1 MSPILGDCLQ
11 EQAVGVDIETC
22 KRRMLDVEYDPLI
35 FKPGL
40 DPYLSEIRLIQIATS
55 KCTYVIDLFH
65 VGAEAFSSIMRPLFE
80 GDNTL
85 KIFHNAKFDVKMM
98 MYLLGWYDIKRICC
112 TMLISQVLSN
122 GITMHKRKHS
132 LKEAALRY
140 LKIEL
145 DKEEQTSDWGTWEL
159 TEEQVLYAAKDA
171 EILLHLCKAQM
182 KYVRNDRMGLDL
194 RQIIKIECD
203 CAIAVARMELDGVFV
218 DRELWD
224 DADLELRAKYHEL
237 SLELKLALGNEQM
250 NLESPAQVLKELK
263 RLNIMVNGEPIA
275 NTNSK
280 YLAPAAR
287 HYPVVAL
294 LLEHRGVAK
303 LLSSYGNGIPGK
315 KRKKNQIFFLERIHP
330 VTGRIHAEFGQ
341 LLTDTG
347 RFNCTKPN
355 LQQLPNMDKVSF
367 RRAFRGREGNSFV
380 VVDMSQFEMRILADL
395 TGDKNLLKA
404 FRMGG
409 DIHIATA
416 ALMFDVDPLT
426 IVAGKDAQGEKIKGP
441 NYWMRN
447 AAKSINFGE
456 PIKLAEVKPGQN
468 SGRS

>member
-1 MSPILGDCLQ
+1 MPSILDDCLG
-11 EQAVGVDIETC
+11 EQALGVDVETC
-22 KRRMLDVEYDPLI
+22 KRRMLDVEYDPLV

-40 DPYLSEIRLIQIATS
+40 DPYLSEIRLVQMATS
-55 KCTYVIDLFH
+55 RRTYVIDLFH

-80 GDNTL
+80 GDSVL
-85 KIFHNAKFDVKMM
+85 KIFHNAKFDIKMM
-98 MYLLGWYDIKRICC
+98 MHLLGWYDIKRICC

-122 GITMHKRKHS
+122 GIATHKRKHN
-132 LKEAALRY
+132 LKEAVLRY
-140 LKIEL
+140 LHLEV
-145 DKEEQTSDWGTWEL
+145 DKEEQTSDWGRWEL
-159 TEEQVLYAAKDA
+159 TEEQIFYAAKDA
-171 EILLHLCKAQM
+171 EILLPLCRSQM
-182 KYVRNDRMGLDL
+182 KYIRNDQIGLDL
-194 RQIIKIECD
+194 RQIIKLECD
-203 CAIAVARMELDGVFV
+203 CAISVARMELDGVFV

-224 DADLELRAKYHEL
+224 EADLELRAKYHEL

-263 RLNIMVNGEPIA
+263 RLNIMVNGKPIE

-287 HYPVVAL
+287 NYPVIAL

-341 LLTDTG
+341 LLTETG

-367 RRAFRGREGNSFV
+367 RRAFRGQGDDRSFV

-456 PIKLAEVKPGQN
+456 LKLHLT
-468 SGRS
+468 SILRF